1 MYKHKNSSMER
12 IKYYFDFVKRDII
25 ENKVEYKNFLFVM
38 LLFNF
43 FLVGIAE
50 LTIMHPP
57 EFIKQ
62 YKYNH
67 KKSERRIE
75 KRDH

>member
-1 MYKHKNSSMER
+1 MYKHKNSNMER
-12 IKYYFDFVKRDII
+12 IKKIFDFIKKDII
-25 ENKVEYKNFLFVM
+25 NHRIEYKNFLFVM
-38 LLFNF
+38 LIFNF
-43 FLVGIAE
+43 ILIGIAE

-57 EFIKQ
+57 QFIKE

-67 KKSERRIE
+67 KKSERKIE